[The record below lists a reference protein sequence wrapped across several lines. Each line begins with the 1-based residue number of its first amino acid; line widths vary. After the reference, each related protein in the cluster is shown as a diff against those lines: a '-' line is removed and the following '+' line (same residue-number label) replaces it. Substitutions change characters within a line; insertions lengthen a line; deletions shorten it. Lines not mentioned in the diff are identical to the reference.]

1 MTSKSEKQ
9 VIDEKPE
16 SEVVEEEKD
25 EKEEKP
31 VSEVVEE
38 DKKEKKEKKEKK
50 PKKIEDYKI
59 EDFKLAWASEMM
71 TCRHIEEQVL
81 CMTAKFQTLID
92 DCEALYKCIPD
103 NKLQDWLAKGINGF
117 HAEYVELIKDIT
129 AFREQRKRAGWQ
141 TYGRGEYVLAMLKFN
156 QEYAPDSLTESD
168 MKILEQLEKKKKN
181 SESS

>member
-16 SEVVEEEKD
+16 SEMVEE

-38 DKKEKKEKKEKK
+38 DKKDKKDKKEKK
-50 PKKIEDYKI
+50 PKKIQDYKI

>member
-9 VIDEKPE
+9 VIVEKPE
-16 SEVVEEEKD
+16 SEVVEE

-50 PKKIEDYKI
+50 PKKIQDYKI

>member
-16 SEVVEEEKD
+16 SEVVEEAKD

-38 DKKEKKEKKEKK
+38 DKKEKKEKK

-59 EDFKLAWASEMM
+59 EDYKLAWASEMM
-71 TCRHIEEQVL
+71 SCRHIEEQVL

-92 DCEALYKCIPD
+92 DCEAVYKCIPD
-103 NKLQDWLAKGINGF
+103 NKLQEWLAKGINGF
-117 HAEYVELIKDIT
+117 HTEYVELIKDIT

-168 MKILEQLEKKKKN
+168 MKMLEQLEKKKKKN

>member
-9 VIDEKPE
+9 VIVEKPE
-16 SEVVEEEKD
+16 SEVVEE

-38 DKKEKKEKKEKK
+38 DKKDKKDKKEKK
-50 PKKIEDYKI
+50 PKKIQDYKI

>member
-16 SEVVEEEKD
+16 SEVVEEAKD

-31 VSEVVEE
+31 VSEVIEE

-59 EDFKLAWASEMM
+59 EDYKLAWASEMM

-129 AFREQRKRAGWQ
+129 AFREQRQRAGWQ

-168 MKILEQLEKKKKN
+168 MKMLEQLEKKKKS

>member
-16 SEVVEEEKD
+16 SEVVEEAKD

-31 VSEVVEE
+31 VSEVI
-38 DKKEKKEKKEKK
+38 DKKEQKEKKEKK

-59 EDFKLAWASEMM
+59 EDYKLAWASEMM

-129 AFREQRKRAGWQ
+129 AFREQRQRAGWQ

-156 QEYAPDSLTESD
+156 QEYAPDTLTESD

>member
-16 SEVVEEEKD
+16 SEVVEEAKD

-38 DKKEKKEKKEKK
+38 DKKEKK

-59 EDFKLAWASEMM
+59 EDYKLAWASEMM

-129 AFREQRKRAGWQ
+129 AFREQRQRAGWQ

-168 MKILEQLEKKKKN
+168 MKMLEQLEKKKKN

>member
-16 SEVVEEEKD
+16 SEVVDEAKD

-31 VSEVVEE
+31 VNEVVEE

-59 EDFKLAWASEMM
+59 EDYKLAWASEMM
-71 TCRHIEEQVL
+71 SCRHIEEQVL

-92 DCEALYKCIPD
+92 DCEAVYKCIPD
-103 NKLQDWLAKGINGF
+103 NKLQEWLAKGINGF
-117 HAEYVELIKDIT
+117 HTEYVELIKDIT

-168 MKILEQLEKKKKN
+168 MKMLEQLEKKKKN
-181 SESS
+181 SEQS

>member
-16 SEVVEEEKD
+16 SEVVDEAKD

-31 VSEVVEE
+31 VNEVVEE

-59 EDFKLAWASEMM
+59 EDYKLAWASEMM
-71 TCRHIEEQVL
+71 SCRHIEEQVL

-92 DCEALYKCIPD
+92 DCEAVYKCIPD
-103 NKLQDWLAKGINGF
+103 NKLQEWLAKGINGF
-117 HAEYVELIKDIT
+117 HTEYVELIKDIT

-141 TYGRGEYVLAMLKFN
+141 TYGRGEYVVAMLKFN

-168 MKILEQLEKKKKN
+168 MKMLEQLEKKKKN
-181 SESS
+181 SEQS

>member
-16 SEVVEEEKD
+16 SEVVEEAKD

-31 VSEVVEE
+31 VSEVI
-38 DKKEKKEKKEKK
+38 DKKEQKEKKEKK

-59 EDFKLAWASEMM
+59 EDYKLAWASEMM

-129 AFREQRKRAGWQ
+129 AFREQRQRAGWQ

-168 MKILEQLEKKKKN
+168 MKMLEQLEKKKKN

>member
-16 SEVVEEEKD
+16 SEVVEEEK
-25 EKEEKP
+25 EEKP

-38 DKKEKKEKKEKK
+38 DKKDKKEKKEKK
-50 PKKIEDYKI
+50 PKKIQDYKI

>member
-16 SEVVEEEKD
+16 SEVVEEAKD

-31 VSEVVEE
+31 VSEVIEE

-59 EDFKLAWASEMM
+59 EDYKLAWASEMM

-129 AFREQRKRAGWQ
+129 AFREQRQRAGWQ

-168 MKILEQLEKKKKN
+168 MKMLEQLEKKKKN
-181 SESS
+181 SEQS